1 MEFLNITELMIFIK
15 QRIKKTISF
24 ALNFIGLC
32 FRAKKT
38 TKQKKGNDNKVII
51 LFA

>member
-1 MEFLNITELMIFIK
+1 MEFLNIAELMKFTK
-15 QRIKKTISF
+15 QKIKKTISF
-24 ALNFIGLC
+24 ALNFMGLC

-38 TKQKKGNDNKVII
+38 TKPKKGKDNKVII